1 MIFIA
6 CFNTIN
12 NPENRLINFIMWV
25 SVFLIS
31 YDERYSLTIKFQKIS
46 ILQLSLF
53 KEKHK

>member
-46 ILQLSLF
+46 IIQLSLF